1 MRRSRLTATVMV
13 ATGTLLVLVLVAV
26 AADLGRRGVLR
37 EYIEETGSFTDDS
50 PPLHASEPAAEADDR
65 PPLRIAVAPV
75 ISPEKSLL
83 RYFDLAVWL
92 GDRLDRRGDLLLRDN
107 YTQTNQLL
115 RDDECDAALIC
126 TYSYVRLARET
137 EVSALVVP
145 VVEGRTTY
153 HSEIIVAARSPYQ
166 NMLALKGARFASADN
181 LSTTG
186 WLYPATHL
194 LDLMQTPETF
204 FSSHQITG
212 GHDLS
217 VAAVANGD
225 ADAAAVHSLVLEQM
239 PKTTRRRVRVIH
251 RSPPFGM
258 PPVVAPT
265 SVSDELASGL
275 RESLLQMHESPEGA
289 GILAR
294 IHIDRFIIPPPDHYD
309 SISALVDRW
318 EGRR

>member
-1 MRRSRLTATVMV
+1 MRRSRLTATLVV
-13 ATGTLLVLVLVAV
+13 LTGTILVLVLVAV
-26 AADLGRRGVLR
+26 AADLGRRGVLQ
-37 EYIEETGSFTDDS
+37 EYIEETGSFTDDG
-50 PPLHASEPAAEADDR
+50 PLLTAPKPRAVSDDR
-65 PPLRIAVAPV
+65 PALRIAVAPV

-92 GDRLDRRGDLLLRDN
+92 GDRLGRRGDLLLRDN

-126 TYSYVRLARET
+126 TYSFVRLAREM
-137 EVSALVVP
+137 EVAALVVP
-145 VVEGRTTY
+145 VVGGRTTY

-194 LDLMQTPETF
+194 LDLLQTPETF
-204 FSSHQITG
+204 FAAHQVTG
-212 GHDLS
+212 SHDLA

-239 PKTTRRRVRVIH
+239 PETTRRRVRVIH

-265 SVSDELASGL
+265 SASEDLSSAL
-275 RESLLQMHESPEGA
+275 RDALLQMHESPEGA
-289 GILAR
+289 AILAR
-294 IHIDRFIIPPPDHYD
+294 IHIDRFINAPADHYD
-309 SISALVDRW
+309 SISVLVDRW